1 MDTDTIS
8 ITDRTEENPMKK
20 ACSILLCLILVF
32 SFSGSVCAEGT
43 DDSLMWSE
51 PGLKYIAAAL
61 APQKEIHDEKEAE
74 AYADSLWPLLSDDP
88 LPDGNREMAVDH
100 HDNSYHYGIY
110 TTDGIALY
118 NVGFLSNG
126 VIMHIGCRVNDP
138 RRYAD
143 DARKDPSELDPKV
156 WEQAKVKI
164 TEWVE
169 KVSPG
174 VLALLQPMD
183 VYSVID
189 VGDRQYLFIAAMP
202 LDAEYD
208 GCLSLIAIVEA
219 DGSVRIMD
227 YSLYGAG

>member
-1 MDTDTIS
+1 
-8 ITDRTEENPMKK
+8 MKK
-20 ACSILLCLILVF
+20 ICAILLCLALAL
-32 SFSGSVCAEGT
+32 SLTGSAVAEEDLT
-43 DDSLMWSE
+43 WTE
-51 PGLKYIAAAL
+51 PGLNYIAEQL

-74 AYADSLWPLLSDDP
+74 AYADSLWPLLTDEP
-88 LPDGNREMAVDH
+88 LPGGNREMAVDH

-110 TTDGIALY
+110 TADGIALY

-126 VIMHIGCRVNDP
+126 VIMHISCRVNDP

-156 WEQAKVKI
+156 WEQAKARI
-164 TEWVE
+164 SEWVE

-202 LDAEYD
+202 LDAEND
-208 GCLSLIAIVEA
+208 GCLSIIAIVEA